1 MIQQSLQESIDLC
14 YEICD
19 AMTQAGMA
27 RSSALPLRE
36 LLRTEFVKFMAFLS
50 SADGAVS
57 PEELSFIGETTGMSM
72 TMQQLESYKRVQHI
86 DSTLFVKEP
95 PKAVK
100 FFVLADA
107 AHKLNTKPVK
117 GNVSDQLMKTY
128 QELGLGFIAC
138 NEIKTD
144 REIRLLT
151 DYIKML
157 EDFMKEYGIYPIH
170 TAKDLKAGAK
180 AEEKPEEKPRVE
192 DLLVELNSMVGLDG
206 VKRVIEESVS
216 FYKLQKT
223 YRERGICLKTPA
235 RSMVFTG
242 NPGTAKTTVAR
253 LTAKVFK
260 DNGLIESG
268 NIVEVGR
275 ADLVGKFVGW
285 TAPTVK
291 AAFQRAKGSILFID
305 EAYLLGSGSEGSI
318 YEAVG
323 VLLDVLENKR
333 EDILV
338 ILAGYEKDMS
348 RFLDLNQGL
357 ASRLPERI
365 RFGDYNERELL
376 EIFIRLCDENGFSVS
391 EEALE
396 MVKGVIREEI
406 KSQNFANARSVR
418 KIFETVY
425 RQHAVNMIERGL
437 LPENGDEEFAA
448 ADVVCEDI
456 EEHLKIGFC

>member
-1 MIQQSLQESIDLC
+1 MIQQSLQENIDLC

-57 PEELSFIGETTGMSM
+57 PEELNFIGETTGMSM

-157 EDFMKEYGIYPIH
+157 EDFLKEYGIYPTH

-206 VKRVIEESVS
+206 VKREVNSLVNL
-216 FYKLQKT
+216 LQVQRL
-223 YRERGICLKTPA
+223 REKNGLKNTVMS
-235 RSMVFTG
+235 RHLVFSG
-242 NPGTAKTTVAR
+242 NPGTGKTTVAR
-253 LTAKVFK
+253 IIAKIY
-260 DNGLIESG
+260 NALGILEGGQLIEVDRAGLVSG
-268 NIVEVGR
+268 YIGQ
-275 ADLVGKFVGW
+275 
-285 TAPTVK
+285 TATKVTSVIES
-291 AAFQRAKGSILFID
+291 ALGGILFID
-305 EAYLLGSGSEGSI
+305 EAYSLTVGKGEGDFGQ
-318 YEAVG
+318 EAVDT
-323 VLLDVLENKR
+323 LLKAM
-333 EDILV
+333 EDHRDDLIV
-338 ILAGYEKDMS
+338 IVAGYSDLMQEFLASNPGLKS
-348 RFLDLNQGL
+348 RFNTFIEFQDYSPEELIRILDQMC
-357 ASRLPERI
+357 EKQ
-365 RFGDYNERELL
+365 DYKLSAEAKEYARAYF
-376 EIFIRLCDENGFSVS
+376 EIQSKQE
-391 EEALE
+391 
-396 MVKGVIREEI
+396 
-406 KSQNFANARSVR
+406 NFANAREARNFLEHAIS
-418 KIFETVY
+418 
-425 RQHAVNMIERGL
+425 RQATRLVMNNITDKEGL
-437 LPENGDEEFAA
+437 SLLTLE
-448 ADVVCEDI
+448 DVKE
-456 EEHLKIGFC
+456 